1 MDNGYLISM
10 QVFVPNPLALTN
22 ICIIFA
28 NRLAINK
35 RMTITTST
43 HNAIVLRM
51 IQKITPPI
59 LTCVKKSIFKSF
71 FSFSLLH
78 GAYALCGRAFCVLLF
93 GIMLLVGAG
102 CSQESLQSTSEMEL
116 LHAESS
122 ALGSVSPDS
131 IQRFATKVE
140 TYASQNPASQADPLW
155 PEIIENIK
163 SAARGASIHF
173 VITINTAWDGEIE
186 YYF

>member
-1 MDNGYLISM
+1 MGILSPRGEGKVTFYRLCP
-10 QVFVPNPLALTN
+10 PNLTY
-22 ICIIFA
+22 
-28 NRLAINK
+28 INK
-35 RMTITTST
+35 
-43 HNAIVLRM
+43 
-51 IQKITPPI
+51 KIR
-59 LTCVKKSIFKSF
+59 KSEVI
-71 FSFSLLH
+71 FSLLH
-78 GAYALCGRAFCVLLF
+78 RALAPCVRAICVLLF

-102 CSQESLQSTSEMEL
+102 CSQESLQSTTEMEL

-140 TYASQNPASQADPLW
+140 NYASQNPASQADPLW

-163 SAARGASIHF
+163 SAAHGANITFH
-173 VITINTAWDGEIE
+173 ITINTAWDGEIE

>member
-1 MDNGYLISM
+1 M
-10 QVFVPNPLALTN
+10 
-22 ICIIFA
+22 
-28 NRLAINK
+28 
-35 RMTITTST
+35 
-43 HNAIVLRM
+43 
-51 IQKITPPI
+51 
-59 LTCVKKSIFKSF
+59 
-71 FSFSLLH
+71 
-78 GAYALCGRAFCVLLF
+78 LLF

-140 TYASQNPASQADPLW
+140 TYASQNPASQSDPLW

-163 SAARGASIHF
+163 SAAHGANINFH
-173 VITINTAWDGEIE
+173 ITINTAWDGEIIIN
-186 YYF
+186 F

>member
-1 MDNGYLISM
+1 
-10 QVFVPNPLALTN
+10 
-22 ICIIFA
+22 
-28 NRLAINK
+28 
-35 RMTITTST
+35 MTITTST
-43 HNAIVLRM
+43 HNALALRM
-51 IQKITPPI
+51 IQKITPSPPDLI
-59 LTCVKKSIFKSF
+59 YINEEIRKSEVV
-71 FSFSLLH
+71 FSLLH
-78 GAYALCGRAFCVLLF
+78 RALAPCGRAICVLLF

-102 CSQESLQSTSEMEL
+102 CSQDSLQSTSEMEL

-163 SAARGASIHF
+163 SAAHGANINFH
-173 VITINTAWDGEIE
+173 ITINTAWDGEIIIN
-186 YYF
+186 F